1 MENAVTTIIFMA
13 IIGAA
18 IGGFTNYLAIKMLFR
33 PHNAIYIKSWQLPF
47 TPGLIPK
54 RRHELATQIG
64 NIVTKHL
71 LTPEVFKNRFLSED
85 IKKSILLYAQ
95 KKVEE
100 IVFSNEKTIL
110 EWARM
115 AGFTNL
121 PETIEGKVDSVI
133 DKQFFNVKNT
143 LATKSI
149 EQLLPDN
156 IQQLVNKKIPE
167 MVTYLLKK
175 AEEYFISTKGEMTI
189 RNMLDDFLS
198 SKGSLGGMI
207 QMVLGDSTS
216 LVGKIQRELIKFLN
230 SPGTNDL
237 LVTIFTKEWDKLK
250 QQPITNYVNDAHLDP
265 IIRDIKSYAKSELA
279 ITERLEKPI
288 NYYWP
293 QGNEWAKD
301 NLMPKLIDKGFVV
314 AESKLEDVLTR
325 LNLQEV
331 VRQQVDS
338 FPLQKL
344 EEIVI
349 GIANRELKMI
359 TILGAVLGGV
369 IGIVQ
374 GVIVYLLN

>member
-1 MENAVTTIIFMA
+1 MENAVISIIFMA
-13 IIGAA
+13 IVGAA
-18 IGGFTNYLAIKMLFR
+18 IGGVTNYLAIKMLFR
-33 PHNAIYIKSWQLPF
+33 PHNAIYIKSWRVPL

-54 RRHELATQIG
+54 RRSELANQIG

-71 LTPEVFKNRFLSED
+71 LTPEVFRNRFFSED
-85 IKKSILLYAQ
+85 IKKSILSYAQ
-95 KKVEE
+95 KKTEE
-100 IVFSNEKTIL
+100 LIFTNNKTIL
-110 EWARM
+110 DWAKM

-121 PETIEGKVDSVI
+121 PETIEGKVDNVI
-133 DKQFFNVKNT
+133 DKQIVTIKNT
-143 LATKSI
+143 LSSKSI
-149 EQLLPDN
+149 EQLLPDEL
-156 IQQLVNKKIPE
+156 QQLVNKKIPE

-175 AEEYFISTKGEMTI
+175 SEEYFLSAKGEMTI
-189 RNMLDDFLS
+189 GNMLDDFLS

-207 QMVLGDSTS
+207 QMVLGDSNA
-216 LVGKIQRELIKFLN
+216 LVGKIQRELLKFLN
-230 SPGTNDL
+230 SPGTKDL

-250 QQPITNYVNDAHLDP
+250 QQSITNYVNEVHLDSMVSNV
-265 IIRDIKSYAKSELA
+265 KSYAKNELA

-288 NYYWP
+288 SYYWP
-293 QGNEWAKD
+293 QGNEWTKND
-301 NLMPKLIDKGFVV
+301 LLPKMIDKGFVA

-331 VRQQVDS
+331 VREQVDS

-374 GVIVYLLN
+374 GLIVHLLN